1 LRIVLHPPIAYI
13 SDSQLKFF
21 STDASVES
29 IRACHCCGLIH
40 RLPALQADERSICVR
55 CESILDTPQSL
66 DVAQGRTAAAAVA
79 ALLLF
84 PAATML
90 PILEIEKLGHHHRS
104 SILGGIVEL
113 YRSGSFFIAS
123 VILVF
128 SIVLPL
134 AKILALIELS
144 WVCSLRQRH
153 RAWTYRL
160 VEHIGKWSMMDVM
173 LLSFLVMLIKLSGLV
188 AFHFGPAVIAFVLC
202 VVMSILASVC
212 FNPHAIWE
220 SP

>member
-1 LRIVLHPPIAYI
+1 MQFV
-13 SDSQLKFF
+13 SSLK
-21 STDASVES
+21 
-29 IRACHCCGLIH
+29 ACHCCGLIH
-40 RLPALQADERSICVR
+40 QLPSLGTNERAICVR
-55 CESILDTPQSL
+55 CQSVI
-66 DVAQGRTAAAAVA
+66 DVPRMLERAQGRTAAAAVA

-84 PAATML
+84 PAATLL

-104 SILGGIVEL
+104 SIVGGIVEL
-113 YRSGSFFIAS
+113 FKSGSFFIAA
-123 VILVF
+123 VILLF

-134 AKILALIELS
+134 GKILALIELS
-144 WVCSLRQRH
+144 WVCSLRQSH
-153 RAWTYRL
+153 RAWTYRW

-188 AFHFGPAVIAFVLC
+188 AFHFGPAVIAFILC
-202 VVMSILASVC
+202 VVMSMLASIC